1 MEEFQ
6 QKLRAKTPIGRLGE
20 LGPREE
26 KKNNLQINV
35 DIIYFQYADQ
45 SEGKHPYQE
54 KEPLEAFPDNI
65 NPQTGEQG
73 LFE

>member
-6 QKLRAKTPIGRLGE
+6 QKLRAKTPIGRLGK
-20 LGPREE
+20 LGP
-26 KKNNLQINV
+26 KKNNFQIK
-35 DIIYFQYADQ
+35 IIYFQYADQ

-65 NPQTGEQG
+65 NPHTGEQG

>member
-6 QKLRAKTPIGRLGE
+6 QKLRAKTPIGRLGMW
-20 LGPREE
+20 GAR
-26 KKNNLQINV
+26 NNFQINI
-35 DIIYFQYADQ
+35 DIIYFQYVDQ